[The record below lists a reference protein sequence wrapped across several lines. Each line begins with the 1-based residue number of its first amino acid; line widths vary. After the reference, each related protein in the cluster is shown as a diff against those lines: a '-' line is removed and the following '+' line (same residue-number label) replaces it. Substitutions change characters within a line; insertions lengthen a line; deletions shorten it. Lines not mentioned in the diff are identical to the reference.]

1 MGGCTGPKNTLGH
14 DGCIACEKAIVATY
28 DPNVVE
34 QCLKADEPCPD
45 AFYHEY
51 VLPQVEGVLK
61 SSTGM
66 SVCRKCHSRC
76 KNCTA
81 FGIHTSVCDCLR
93 YSSGE
98 QCEDQCPRDHYA
110 DESKHECVKCSEEC
124 RGCTGPSASSCIACR
139 NYRVYNDNDDSS
151 HRKFNCT
158 ATCPAEKSY
167 KVIENSSEDPY
178 CSDKD
183 PMTSQ
188 TLNESE
194 DPKTALIAGIVAS
207 IFLIGLFFTFISWQ
221 WFKKAKSKEKTLRLT
236 MKMTGFEDNEPLKV
250 TNIEPNLSKLVV
262 VKEQD
267 LRKGGILGYGAFG
280 TVYKGM
286 WIISSQ
292 KKKIPVA
299 IKVLREESQCS
310 MNDQLFQE
318 AYIMASVNHPNLN
331 RLLAICMTSQLML
344 VTQLM
349 PLGNLLEYVRNNR
362 SKIGSKPLLNW
373 CTQIARGMA
382 YLEEKR
388 MVHRDLALRNVL
400 LQNPGY
406 VRITD
411 FGLAKLLDIN
421 EDEYKAEGGKL
432 PIKWLAPECIQ
443 KRIFTHKS
451 DVWAFGV
458 TLWELFTYGEK
469 PYEAEGIRAR
479 EVIDF
484 LLSGERLK
492 QPSIC
497 TIDVYMIMLR
507 CWVADH
513 ESRPTFKDMAEQFS
527 KWARDPGRY
536 LVIPGDEFMRLPIF
550 SPQDQRELLT
560 GALGGTADGDEEIV
574 DAEEYF
580 QLSKPALHSDS
591 PPPPTPIKKFME
603 DRGFEGEPFPC
614 HSSSNQFMS
623 QQEMVDAHIRN
634 SMFMNSMHRNGHHSY
649 EPYRAASYMSQYDGA
664 MIMMANQYPNA
675 HIREG
680 SMASGRYSVNPMKS
694 MTRGKTAL
702 AKFSIFLYF

>member
-1 MGGCTGPKNTLGH
+1 M
-14 DGCIACEKAIVATY
+14 D
-28 DPNVVE
+28 
-34 QCLKADEPCPD
+34 
-45 AFYHEY
+45 
-51 VLPQVEGVLK
+51 
-61 SSTGM
+61 
-66 SVCRKCHSRC
+66 
-76 KNCTA
+76 
-81 FGIHTSVCDCLR
+81 
-93 YSSGE
+93 
-98 QCEDQCPRDHYA
+98 
-110 DESKHECVKCSEEC
+110 
-124 RGCTGPSASSCIACR
+124 
-139 NYRVYNDNDDSS
+139 
-151 HRKFNCT
+151 
-158 ATCPAEKSY
+158 
-167 KVIENSSEDPY
+167 DPY
-178 CSDKD
+178 CSDKE
-183 PMTSQ
+183 PSAST
-188 TLNESE
+188 TYNENE
-194 DPKTALIAGIVAS
+194 DQFSALIASIVAT
-207 IFLIGLFFTFISWQ
+207 IFIFILFLTIFSYQ
-221 WFKKAKSKEKTLRLT
+221 WFRRAKSKEKTLRLT
-236 MKMTGFEDNEPLKV
+236 MKMTGFDDNEPLKV

-286 WIISSQ
+286 WVISGQ

-349 PLGNLLEYVRNNR
+349 PLGNLLDYVRNNR

-411 FGLAKLLDIN
+411 FGLAKFLDIN
-421 EDEYKAEGGKL
+421 EDEYKADGGKL

-458 TLWELFTYGEK
+458 TLWELFTYGKK
-469 PYEAEGIRAR
+469 PYEDDNVRAK
-479 EVIDF
+479 EVLGF

-492 QPSIC
+492 QPAIC
-497 TIDVYMIMLR
+497 TIEVYMIMLR
-507 CWVADH
+507 CWVADV
-513 ESRPTFKDMAEQFS
+513 ESRPSFKDMADQFS

-560 GALGGTADGDEEIV
+560 GALGGIGGATDGDEEIV

-580 QLSKPALHSDS
+580 QLNGHAHHTDS

-603 DRGFEGEPFPC
+603 DRGFDGEPLP
-614 HSSSNQFMS
+614 STTQFMTE
-623 QQEMVDAHIRN
+623 QQVADAHMRN
-634 SMFMNSMHRNGHHSY
+634 SLFMNSMQRNGQNPY
-649 EPYRAASYMSQYDGA
+649 EQYSSASYMPQYDGS
-664 MIMMANQYPNA
+664 MMMGHHYAGS
-675 HIREG
+675 HIRDG
-680 SMASGRYSVNPMKS
+680 SMASGRFSTNPMGTI
-694 MTRGKTAL
+694 MRGKTL
-702 AKFSIFLYF
+702 LT